1 MCGSTELSIFL
12 KSRGMRE
19 YFAINSCF
27 LNSPLTSTTFPFSS
41 NSVHRSLSSV
51 LGFRFLPPKLWGSSS
66 RSWKGRRPLSR
77 NRSAVVPR
85 GDVLRRRQKGSR
97 KAGLV
102 DRGRRGC
109 DEGAAVLACR
119 HDGCDVFD
127 LAIKGGA
134 TVLGYDRTAQRS
146 VTLVKVRRGR
156 FEMTVDL
163 GVRQGAGDWW
173 PSWHRKKRNSDADG
187 ADKPCE
193 ALIACVRRQY

>member
-51 LGFRFLPPKLWGSSS
+51 LGFRFLPPKLCGSSK
-66 RSWKGRRPLSR
+66 RSWKGSRPLSR

-109 DEGAAVLACR
+109 DGGAAVLACR

-127 LAIKGGA
+127 LAIKGGV
-134 TVLGYDRTAQRS
+134 TVLGYNCTAQRS
-146 VTLVKVRRGR
+146 VALAKVRHWR
-156 FEMTVDL
+156 FEMIVVL

-173 PSWHRKKRNSDADG
+173 PSWHRRKRNSDADG

-193 ALIACVRRQY
+193 ALIACVRRQ

>member
-12 KSRGMRE
+12 KSRGIRE

-51 LGFRFLPPKLWGSSS
+51 LGFRFLPPKLCGSSS
-66 RSWKGRRPLSR
+66 RSWKGSRPLSR

-85 GDVLRRRQKGSR
+85 GEVLRRRQKGSR

-109 DEGAAVLACR
+109 DDGAAVLACR
-119 HDGCDVFD
+119 HDGCN
-127 LAIKGGA
+127 
-134 TVLGYDRTAQRS
+134 VLGSATKGDATMLEYDRTAQRS
-146 VTLVKVRRGR
+146 VALAKVRHGR
-156 FEMTVDL
+156 FEMKVDL
-163 GVRQGAGDWW
+163 GVKQGAGDWR

-187 ADKPCE
+187 ADEPCE
-193 ALIACVRRQY
+193 AFIACVRRQ

>member
-12 KSRGMRE
+12 KSRGIRE

-51 LGFRFLPPKLWGSSS
+51 LGFRFLPPKLCGSSS
-66 RSWKGRRPLSR
+66 RSWKGSRPLSR

-85 GDVLRRRQKGSR
+85 GEVLRRRQKGSR
-97 KAGLV
+97 REGLV

-109 DEGAAVLACR
+109 DDGAAVLACR
-119 HDGCDVFD
+119 HDGCDGIES
-127 LAIKGGA
+127 AIKGGA
-134 TVLGYDRTAQRS
+134 TMLGRDRIAQRS
-146 VTLVKVRRGR
+146 VAVPKVRHGR
-156 FEMTVDL
+156 LEMALGL
-163 GVRQGAGDWW
+163 GVRQGTGSCW

-193 ALIACVRRQY
+193 ALIACVRRQ